1 MISEVDVKDFMDAL
15 GQLDGSKEVARLYA
29 DVVSEEYDKLVS
41 ATAIGDRVEVLDSLI
56 GTIWCLMGYG
66 IALGYNMT
74 GAWKEVYESNMSLIG
89 EDGTVEYDDNGK
101 VVEPKGYFKP
111 DLTKFV

>member
-1 MISEVDVKDFMDAL
+1 MISEVDVKDFMDAV
-15 GQLDGSKEVARLYA
+15 GHLDGSEEVARLYA
-29 DVVSEEYDKLVS
+29 DLVAEEYDELVS
-41 ATAIGDRVEVLDSLI
+41 ATAIGDRVEVLDGLI
-56 GTIWCLMGYG
+56 DTIWCLMGYG

-74 GAWKEVYESNMSLIG
+74 GAWKEVYASNMSKIG

-101 VVEPKGYFKP
+101 VMKPKGYFKP